1 MYSTTTHLIT
11 VYPTCLIILAGV
23 LLLIGEMNIARLIM
37 LFKIIHH
44 IVDINADD
52 LLPPRPCIHSTGG
65 HSKRFLQL
73 PARTNAY
80 SNSFLPSSIKLW
92 NSLPDDVVIVT
103 DLNHFKQGITG
114 LLS

>member
-1 MYSTTTHLIT
+1 M
-11 VYPTCLIILAGV
+11 YPTCLLILAGV

-37 LFKIIHH
+37 LFKIILH

>member
-1 MYSTTTHLIT
+1 M
-11 VYPTCLIILAGV
+11 
-23 LLLIGEMNIARLIM
+23 
-37 LFKIIHH
+37 HH

-52 LLPPRPCIHSTGG
+52 LLPPCPCIHSTRG

-92 NSLPDDVVIVT
+92 NSLPDDVVAVT